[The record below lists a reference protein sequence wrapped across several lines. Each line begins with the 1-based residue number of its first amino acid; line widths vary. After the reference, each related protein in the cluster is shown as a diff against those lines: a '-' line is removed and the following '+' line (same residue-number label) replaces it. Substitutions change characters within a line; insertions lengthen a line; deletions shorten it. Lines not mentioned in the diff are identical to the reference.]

1 MTNWNETQSV
11 HMVLGAPGWSNGV
24 AADTDVT
31 LVLTLQIIRYIPG
44 LVKLLQTNILHWQGK
59 PSVVLIVLAGATQES
74 IGALMVAF
82 NAIVKTDMENA
93 LLAVIAKREIDGI
106 CRKALLNMA
115 SDIVSMRWFV
125 QGLEI
130 EWGLLISTDTAALVH
145 RTAND
150 RALHKTTKVVKR
162 SPK

>member
-1 MTNWNETQSV
+1 M
-11 HMVLGAPGWSNGV
+11 
-24 AADTDVT
+24 
-31 LVLTLQIIRYIPG
+31 
-44 LVKLLQTNILHWQGK
+44 
-59 PSVVLIVLAGATQES
+59 LIVLAGATQES

-150 RALHKTTKVVKR
+150 RAPHKTTKVVKR